1 MDDPP
6 MQVNELAHEGLKRAY
21 SVTLPASDIAQ
32 SREKRL
38 AEIAKTVSLPGFRPG
53 KVPLSVVRQRYG
65 TAVMGEVL
73 EESVNDAQRKLV
85 TDRGLKPALQP
96 KIEVTNFAEGTDLEF
111 RMELEVLPDVPMP
124 EFSGIELERLRAEPS
139 DEEVQKILETLATR
153 NGELTDVTEARPA
166 TKGEVMVCDF
176 AGSVVPDLLTNGPAL
191 GAVPGIPGQAP
202 RGWEIGLSGGLKSE
216 IAAIG
221 TDEALPY
228 SDLRVSGTA
237 TESGWVQV
245 FLEGAKGIAAAPGAT
260 QSLMVSTKLAGG
272 TLPEGTQ
279 GKLGFNFYSPRAD
292 GVDFLDMQREAF
304 DVTAGRSTL
313 AFTFPN
319 QAEIGACRPFI
330 YLHGMPAGAAVEFTL
345 RIGPARLI
353 AGTEEPALAPF
364 AGGSATDMPI
374 EVGGPGFIPGFTEQM
389 EGMSAGDSRDI
400 QVVFPLEYGS
410 AELAGKRAVF
420 SITGKKLQ
428 QRVPRAIDDELAKTV
443 GQENLAALQAQVKE
457 GLQREY
463 DAMARMRLKRALLD
477 KLADQASFPVPE
489 GMVEGE
495 FSQIWQRVEADLK
508 AGRLD
513 SDDAGKDEA
522 TLRDEYRGIAQRR
535 IRLGLLL
542 SEIGRSNNIQVTP
555 DELSRALRQEAAR
568 YRGQEQQVIEFFRKN
583 PEAMENLRAPI
594 FEEKVVDFILELA
607 KVAERQVKPEELPE
621 A

>member
-1 MDDPP
+1 
-6 MQVNELAHEGLKRAY
+6 
-21 SVTLPASDIAQ
+21 
-32 SREKRL
+32 
-38 AEIAKTVSLPGFRPG
+38 
-53 KVPLSVVRQRYG
+53 
-65 TAVMGEVL
+65 
-73 EESVNDAQRKLV
+73 
-85 TDRGLKPALQP
+85 
-96 KIEVTNFAEGTDLEF
+96 
-111 RMELEVLPDVPMP
+111 
-124 EFSGIELERLRAEPS
+124 
-139 DEEVQKILETLATR
+139 
-153 NGELTDVTEARPA
+153 
-166 TKGEVMVCDF
+166 
-176 AGSVVPDLLTNGPAL
+176 
-191 GAVPGIPGQAP
+191 
-202 RGWEIGLSGGLKSE
+202 
-216 IAAIG
+216 
-221 TDEALPY
+221 
-228 SDLRVSGTA
+228 
-237 TESGWVQV
+237 
-245 FLEGAKGIAAAPGAT
+245 
-260 QSLMVSTKLAGG
+260 MVSTKLAGG
-272 TLPEGTQ
+272 SLPEGTQ
-279 GKLGFNFYSPRAD
+279 GKLGFNFYSLVQD
-292 GVDFLDMQREAF
+292 SVDFLDMQREGF

-353 AGTEEPALAPF
+353 AGTEEPTLAPF
-364 AGGSATDMPI
+364 AGGSANDMPI

-389 EGMSAGDSRDI
+389 EGMSVGDSRDI
-400 QVVFPLEYGS
+400 QVVFPLDYGS
-410 AELAGKRAVF
+410 AELAGKRALF
-420 SITGKKLQ
+420 SITAKKLQ

-443 GQENLAALQAQVKE
+443 GQADLAGLQAQVKE

-463 DAMARMRLKRALLD
+463 DGMSRMRLKRALLD

-489 GMVEGE
+489 GMVDSE

-513 SDDAGKDEA
+513 SDDQGKDEA

-555 DELSRALRQEAAR
+555 DELSGALRQEAMR

-607 KVAERQVKPEELPE
+607 KVAERQVKPEELSE

>member
-1 MDDPP
+1 

-21 SVTLPASDIAQ
+21 SVTLPAGDIAS

-53 KVPLSVVRQRYG
+53 KVPLSIVRQRYG

-85 TDRGLKPALQP
+85 ADRGLKPALQP

-153 NGELTDVTEARPA
+153 NGELTDVAETRPA

-202 RGWEIGLSGGLKSE
+202 RGWEVALSGGLKSE

-221 TDEALPY
+221 TEEALPY
-228 SDLRVSGTA
+228 FDLRVSGTA
-237 TESGWVQV
+237 SEAGWVQV

-272 TLPEGTQ
+272 SLPEGAQ
-279 GKLGFNFYSPRAD
+279 AKLGFNFYSLRAD
-292 GVDFLDMQREAF
+292 GVDFLDMQRDAF

-313 AFTFPN
+313 AFTFPD

-330 YLHGMPAGAAVEFTL
+330 YLHGMAAGAAVEFTL

-389 EGMSAGDSRDI
+389 EGLSVGDSRDI
-400 QVVFPLEYGS
+400 QVVFPLDYGS

-420 SITGKKLQ
+420 SITAKKLQ

-443 GQENLAALQAQVKE
+443 GQNDLAGLQAQVKE

-463 DAMARMRLKRALLD
+463 DGMARMRLKRALLD

-607 KVAERQVKPEELPE
+607 KVAERQVKPEELSE

>member
-1 MDDPP
+1 

-21 SVTLPASDIAQ
+21 SVTLPAGDIAS

-38 AEIAKTVSLPGFRPG
+38 SEIAKTVSLPGFRPG
-53 KVPLSVVRQRYG
+53 KVPLSIVRQRYG

-73 EESVNDAQRKLV
+73 EQSVGDASRKV
-85 TDRGLKPALQP
+85 VSDRGLKPALQP
-96 KIEVTNFAEGTDLEF
+96 KIEVTNFPDGGDLEF

-124 EFSGIELERLRAEPS
+124 DFAGIELERLRAEPS
-139 DEEVQKILETLATR
+139 DDEVQKILETLATR
-153 NGELTDVTEARPA
+153 NGELTDVSEARPV
-166 TKGEVMVCDF
+166 TKGDVMVCDF

-202 RGWEIGLSGGLKSE
+202 RGWEVALSAGLQSE

-221 TDEALPY
+221 TEEALPY
-228 SDLRVSGTA
+228 FDLRISGTA
-237 TESGWVQV
+237 NEAGWVQL
-245 FLEGAKGIAAAPGAT
+245 FLEGAKGIAATPGAM
-260 QSLMVSTKLAGG
+260 QSLAVTTRVNAGS
-272 TLPEGTQ
+272 LPEGTQ
-279 GKLGFNFYSPRAD
+279 GKLGFNFYSLRAD
-292 GVDFLDMQREAF
+292 GVDFLDMQREGF
-304 DVTAGRSTL
+304 DVTGGRSTL

-353 AGTEEPALAPF
+353 AGTEEPAPVPF
-364 AGGSATDMPI
+364 AGGSASDMPI

-389 EGMSAGDSRDI
+389 EGLSAGESRDI
-400 QVVFPLEYGS
+400 QVVFPLDYGS

-443 GQENLAALQAQVKE
+443 GQTDLAALQAQVRE

-463 DAMARMRLKRALLD
+463 DGLSRMRLKRALLD
-477 KLADQASFPVPE
+477 KLADQASFPVPD
-489 GMVEGE
+489 GMVDGE

-513 SDDAGKDEA
+513 ADDQGKDEA

-555 DELSRALRQEAAR
+555 EELTGALRQEAMR

-607 KVAERQVKPEELPE
+607 KVAERQVKPEELSE

>member
-1 MDDPP
+1 
-6 MQVNELAHEGLKRAY
+6 MQVNELAQEGLKRAY
-21 SVTLPASDIAQ
+21 SVTLPAGDIAS

-53 KVPLSVVRQRYG
+53 KVPLSIVRQRYG

-73 EESVNDAQRKLV
+73 EQSVSDAQRKLV
-85 TDRGLKPALQP
+85 ADRGLKPALQP

-202 RGWEIGLSGGLKSE
+202 RGWEIALSGGLKSE

-221 TDEALPY
+221 TEEALPY
-228 SDLRVSGTA
+228 FDLRVSGTA
-237 TESGWVQV
+237 AEAGWVQV
-245 FLEGAKGIAAAPGAT
+245 FLESAKGIAAAPAAT

-272 TLPEGTQ
+272 NLPEGTQ
-279 GKLGFNFYSPRAD
+279 GKLGFNLYSLGQD
-292 GVDFLDMQREAF
+292 SVDFLDMQREAF

-389 EGMSAGDSRDI
+389 EGLSVGQSRDI
-400 QVVFPLEYGS
+400 QVVFPLDYGS
-410 AELAGKRAVF
+410 AELAGKRAAF
-420 SITGKKLQ
+420 SITAKKLQ
-428 QRVPRAIDDELAKTV
+428 KRVPRAIDDELAKTV
-443 GQENLAALQAQVKE
+443 GQNDLAALQAQVKE

-463 DAMARMRLKRALLD
+463 DGMSRMRLKRALLD

-513 SDDAGKDEA
+513 ADDAGKDET

-555 DELSRALRQEAAR
+555 EELSGALRQEAMR

-607 KVAERQVKPEELPE
+607 KVAERQVKPEELSE

>member
-1 MDDPP
+1 
-6 MQVNELAHEGLKRAY
+6 
-21 SVTLPASDIAQ
+21 
-32 SREKRL
+32 
-38 AEIAKTVSLPGFRPG
+38 
-53 KVPLSVVRQRYG
+53 
-65 TAVMGEVL
+65 
-73 EESVNDAQRKLV
+73 
-85 TDRGLKPALQP
+85 
-96 KIEVTNFAEGTDLEF
+96 
-111 RMELEVLPDVPMP
+111 
-124 EFSGIELERLRAEPS
+124 
-139 DEEVQKILETLATR
+139 
-153 NGELTDVTEARPA
+153 LTDVTEARAA
-166 TKGEVMVCDF
+166 TKGDVMVCDF

-221 TDEALPY
+221 TEEALPY
-228 SDLRVSGTA
+228 FDLRVSGTA
-237 TESGWVQV
+237 SEAGWVQV

-272 TLPEGTQ
+272 SLPEGSQ

-292 GVDFLDMQREAF
+292 GVDFLDMQRETF

-364 AGGSATDMPI
+364 AGGSANDMPI

-389 EGMSAGDSRDI
+389 EGMSVGDSRDI
-400 QVVFPLEYGS
+400 QVVFPLDYGS
-410 AELAGKRAVF
+410 AELAGKRALF
-420 SITGKKLQ
+420 SITAKKLQ

-443 GQENLAALQAQVKE
+443 GQADLAGLQAQVKE

-463 DAMARMRLKRALLD
+463 DGMSRMRLKRALLD

-489 GMVEGE
+489 GMVDSE

-513 SDDAGKDEA
+513 SDDQGKDEA

-555 DELSRALRQEAAR
+555 DELSGALRQEAMR

-607 KVAERQVKPEELPE
+607 KVAERQVKPEELSE

>member
-1 MDDPP
+1 
-6 MQVNELAHEGLKRAY
+6 MQVNELAHDGLKRAY
-21 SVTLPASDIAQ
+21 SVTLPAGDIAS

-38 AEIAKTVSLPGFRPG
+38 VEIAKTVSLPGFRPG
-53 KVPLSVVRQRYG
+53 KVPLSIVRQRYG

-73 EESVNDAQRKLV
+73 EASVNDAQRKLV

-124 EFSGIELERLRAEPS
+124 DFSGIELERLRAEPS
-139 DEEVQKILETLATR
+139 DEEVSKILETLATR
-153 NGELTDVTEARPA
+153 NGELTDVADARPA

-221 TDEALPY
+221 TEEALPY
-228 SDLRVSGTA
+228 FDLRVSGTA
-237 TESGWVQV
+237 SEAGWVQV

-260 QSLMVSTKLAGG
+260 QSLMVSTKVTGG
-272 TLPEGTQ
+272 SLPEGTQ
-279 GKLGFNFYSPRAD
+279 GKLGFNFYSLGQD
-292 GVDFLDMQREAF
+292 SVDFLDMQREGF

-330 YLHGMPAGAAVEFTL
+330 YLHGMPAGAVEFTL
-345 RIGPARLI
+345 RIGPARVI

-389 EGMSAGDSRDI
+389 EGLSVGDSRDI
-400 QVVFPLEYGS
+400 QVVFPLDYGS

-420 SITGKKLQ
+420 SITAKKLQ

-443 GQENLAALQAQVKE
+443 GQADLAGLQAQVKE

-463 DAMARMRLKRALLD
+463 DGMSRMRLKRALLD

-489 GMVEGE
+489 GMVDGE
-495 FSQIWQRVEADLK
+495 FGQIWQRVEADLK

-555 DELSRALRQEAAR
+555 EELSGALRQEAMR
-568 YRGQEQQVIEFFRKN
+568 YRGQEQQVIDFFRKN

-607 KVAERQVKPEELPE
+607 KVAERQVKPEELSE

>member
-1 MDDPP
+1 

-21 SVTLPASDIAQ
+21 SVTLPAGDIAS

-38 AEIAKTVSLPGFRPG
+38 SEIAKTVSLPGFRPG

-73 EESVNDAQRKLV
+73 EESVSDASRKV
-85 TDRGLKPALQP
+85 VSDRGLKPALQP
-96 KIEVTNFAEGTDLEF
+96 KIEVTNFAEGADLEF

-124 EFSGIELERLRAEPS
+124 DFGGIELERLRAEPS

-153 NGELTDVTEARPA
+153 NGELTDVSEARPA
-166 TKGEVMVCDF
+166 ATGDVMVCDF

-202 RGWEIGLSGGLKSE
+202 RGWEISLSGGLQSE

-228 SDLRVSGTA
+228 FDLRVSGTTSDA
-237 TESGWVQV
+237 GWVQV

-260 QSLMVSTKLAGG
+260 QSLMVSTKVNAGS
-272 TLPEGTQ
+272 LPEGTQ
-279 GKLGFNFYSPRAD
+279 GKLGFNFYSQRAD
-292 GVDFLDMQREAF
+292 GVDFLDMQREGF
-304 DVTAGRSTL
+304 DVTVGRSTL
-313 AFTFPN
+313 AFTFPS
-319 QAEIGACRPFI
+319 QAEIAASRPFI

-353 AGTEEPALAPF
+353 TGTEEPALAPF
-364 AGGSATDMPI
+364 AGGSASDMPV

-389 EGMSAGDSRDI
+389 EGLSVGDSRDI
-400 QVVFPLEYGS
+400 QVVFPLDYGS

-428 QRVPRAIDDELAKTV
+428 QRVPRAIDDELAKAV
-443 GQENLAALQAQVKE
+443 GQTDLAALQAQVKE

-463 DAMARMRLKRALLD
+463 DGMSRMRLKRALLD

-489 GMVEGE
+489 GMLEGE

-513 SDDAGKDEA
+513 SDDQGKDED
-522 TLRDEYRGIAQRR
+522 TLRTEYRGIAERR

-607 KVAERQVKPEELPE
+607 KVAERQVKPEELSE

>member
-1 MDDPP
+1 

-21 SVTLPASDIAQ
+21 SVTLPAGDIAS

-38 AEIAKTVSLPGFRPG
+38 SEIAKTVSLPGFRPG
-53 KVPLSVVRQRYG
+53 KVPLSIVRQRYG

-73 EESVNDAQRKLV
+73 EQSVGDASRKV
-85 TDRGLKPALQP
+85 VSDRGLKPALQP
-96 KIEVTNFAEGTDLEF
+96 KIEVTNFAEGADLEF

-124 EFSGIELERLRAEPS
+124 DFSGIELERLRAEPS
-139 DEEVQKILETLATR
+139 EEEVQKILETLATR
-153 NGELTDVTEARPA
+153 NGELTDVSEARPA
-166 TKGEVMVCDF
+166 AKGEVMVCDF

-202 RGWEIGLSGGLKSE
+202 RGWEIALSGGLKSE

-221 TDEALPY
+221 TEEALPY
-228 SDLRVSGTA
+228 FDLRVSGTA
-237 TESGWVQV
+237 SEAGWVQV
-245 FLEGAKGIAAAPGAT
+245 FLEGPKGIAAAPGAMR
-260 QSLMVSTKLAGG
+260 SLMISTKLAGG
-272 TLPEGTQ
+272 SLPEGTL
-279 GKLGFNFYSPRAD
+279 GKLGFNFYSLGQD
-292 GVDFLDMQREAF
+292 SVDFLDMQREAF

-345 RIGPARLI
+345 RIGPARVI

-389 EGMSAGDSRDI
+389 EGLSVGDSRDI
-400 QVVFPLEYGS
+400 QVVFPLDYGS

-420 SITGKKLQ
+420 SITAKKLQ

-443 GQENLAALQAQVKE
+443 GQADLAALQAQVKE

-463 DAMARMRLKRALLD
+463 DGMSRMRLKRALLD

-513 SDDAGKDEA
+513 SDDQGKDEA

-555 DELSRALRQEAAR
+555 EELSGALRQEAMR
-568 YRGQEQQVIEFFRKN
+568 YRGQEQQVIDFFRKN

-607 KVAERQVKPEELPE
+607 KVAERQVKPEELTE

>member
-1 MDDPP
+1 

-21 SVTLPASDIAQ
+21 SVTLPAGDIAS

-38 AEIAKTVSLPGFRPG
+38 SEIAKTVSLPGFRPG

-73 EESVNDAQRKLV
+73 EESVSDASRKV
-85 TDRGLKPALQP
+85 VSDRGLKPALQP
-96 KIEVTNFAEGTDLEF
+96 KIEVTNFAEGADLEF

-124 EFSGIELERLRAEPS
+124 DFGGIELERLRAEPS

-153 NGELTDVTEARPA
+153 NGELTDVSEARPA
-166 TKGEVMVCDF
+166 ATGDVMVCDF

-202 RGWEIGLSGGLKSE
+202 RGWEISLSGGLQSE

-228 SDLRVSGTA
+228 FDLRVSGTTSDA
-237 TESGWVQV
+237 GWVQV
-245 FLEGAKGIAAAPGAT
+245 FLEGAKGITAAPGVT
-260 QSLMVSTKLAGG
+260 QSLMVSTKVNAGS
-272 TLPEGTQ
+272 LPEGTQ
-279 GKLGFNFYSPRAD
+279 GKLGFNFYSQRAD
-292 GVDFLDMQREAF
+292 GVDFLDMQREGF
-304 DVTAGRSTL
+304 DVTVGRSTL
-313 AFTFPN
+313 AFTFPS
-319 QAEIGACRPFI
+319 QPEIAASRPFI

-353 AGTEEPALAPF
+353 TGTEEPALSPF
-364 AGGSATDMPI
+364 AGGSASDMPI

-389 EGMSAGDSRDI
+389 EGLSVGDSRDI
-400 QVVFPLEYGS
+400 QVVFPLDYGS

-428 QRVPRAIDDELAKTV
+428 QRVPRAIDDELAKAV
-443 GQENLAALQAQVKE
+443 GQTDLAALQAQVKE

-463 DAMARMRLKRALLD
+463 DGMSRMRLKRALLD

-489 GMVEGE
+489 GMLEGE

-513 SDDAGKDEA
+513 SDDQGKDED
-522 TLRDEYRGIAQRR
+522 TLRTEYRGIAERR

-607 KVAERQVKPEELPE
+607 KVAERQVKPEELSE

>member
-6 MQVNELAHEGLKRAY
+6 MQVNELAHDGLKRAY
-21 SVTLPASDIAQ
+21 SVTLPAGDIAS

-38 AEIAKTVSLPGFRPG
+38 VEIAKTVSLPGFRPG
-53 KVPLSVVRQRYG
+53 KVPLSIVRQRYG

-73 EESVNDAQRKLV
+73 EASVNDAQRKLV

-124 EFSGIELERLRAEPS
+124 DFSGIELERLRAEPS
-139 DEEVQKILETLATR
+139 DEEVSKILETLATR
-153 NGELTDVTEARPA
+153 NGELTDVADARPA

-221 TDEALPY
+221 TEEALPY
-228 SDLRVSGTA
+228 FDLRVSGTA
-237 TESGWVQV
+237 SEAGWVQV

-260 QSLMVSTKLAGG
+260 QSLMVSTKVTGG
-272 TLPEGTQ
+272 SLPEGTQ
-279 GKLGFNFYSPRAD
+279 GKLGFNFYSLGQD
-292 GVDFLDMQREAF
+292 SVDFLDMQREGF

-330 YLHGMPAGAAVEFTL
+330 YLHGMPAGAVEFTL
-345 RIGPARLI
+345 RIGPARVI

-389 EGMSAGDSRDI
+389 EGLSVGDSRDI
-400 QVVFPLEYGS
+400 QVVFPLDYGS

-420 SITGKKLQ
+420 SITAKKLQ

-443 GQENLAALQAQVKE
+443 GQADLAGLQAQVKE

-463 DAMARMRLKRALLD
+463 DGMSRMRLKRALLD

-489 GMVEGE
+489 GMVDGE
-495 FSQIWQRVEADLK
+495 FGQIWQRVEADLK

-555 DELSRALRQEAAR
+555 EELSGALRQEAMR

-583 PEAMENLRAPI
+583 PDAMENLRAPI

-607 KVAERQVKPEELPE
+607 KVAERQVKPEELSE

>member
-6 MQVNELAHEGLKRAY
+6 MQVNELAHDGLKRAY
-21 SVTLPASDIAQ
+21 SVTLPAGDIAS

-38 AEIAKTVSLPGFRPG
+38 VEIAKTVSLPGFRPG
-53 KVPLSVVRQRYG
+53 KVPLSIVRQRYG

-73 EESVNDAQRKLV
+73 EASVNDAQRKLV

-124 EFSGIELERLRAEPS
+124 DFSGIELERLRAEPS
-139 DEEVQKILETLATR
+139 DEEVSKILETLATR
-153 NGELTDVTEARPA
+153 NGELTDVADARPA

-221 TDEALPY
+221 TEEALPY
-228 SDLRVSGTA
+228 FDLWVSGTA
-237 TESGWVQV
+237 SEAGWVQV

-260 QSLMVSTKLAGG
+260 QSLMVSTKVTGG
-272 TLPEGTQ
+272 SLPEGTQ
-279 GKLGFNFYSPRAD
+279 GKLGFNFYSLGQD
-292 GVDFLDMQREAF
+292 SVDFLDMQREGF

-330 YLHGMPAGAAVEFTL
+330 YLHGMPAGAVEFTL
-345 RIGPARLI
+345 RIGPARVI

-389 EGMSAGDSRDI
+389 EGLSVGDSRDI
-400 QVVFPLEYGS
+400 QVVFPLDYGS

-420 SITGKKLQ
+420 SITAKKLQ

-443 GQENLAALQAQVKE
+443 GQADLAGLQAQVKE

-463 DAMARMRLKRALLD
+463 DGMSRMRLKRALLD

-489 GMVEGE
+489 GMVDGE
-495 FSQIWQRVEADLK
+495 FGQIWQRVEADLK

-555 DELSRALRQEAAR
+555 EELSGALRQEAMR
-568 YRGQEQQVIEFFRKN
+568 YRGQEQQVIDFFRKN

-607 KVAERQVKPEELPE
+607 KVAERQVKPEELSE

>member
-1 MDDPP
+1 
-6 MQVNELAHEGLKRAY
+6 MQVNELAQEGLKRAY
-21 SVTLPASDIAQ
+21 SVTLPAGDIAS

-53 KVPLSVVRQRYG
+53 KVPLSIVRQRYG

-73 EESVNDAQRKLV
+73 EASVNDAQRKLV

-96 KIEVTNFAEGTDLEF
+96 KIEVTNFAEGADLEF

-124 EFSGIELERLRAEPS
+124 DFAGIELERLRAEPS
-139 DEEVQKILETLATR
+139 DDEVQKILETLATR
-153 NGELTDVTEARPA
+153 NGELTDVSEARPA
-166 TKGEVMVCDF
+166 TKGDVMVCDF

-202 RGWEIGLSGGLKSE
+202 RGWEVALSAGLQSE

-221 TDEALPY
+221 TEEALPY
-228 SDLRVSGTA
+228 FDLRISGTA
-237 TESGWVQV
+237 NEAGWVQL
-245 FLEGAKGIAAAPGAT
+245 FLEGAKGIAATPGAM
-260 QSLMVSTKLAGG
+260 QSLAVTSRVNAGS
-272 TLPEGTQ
+272 LPEGTQ
-279 GKLGFNFYSPRAD
+279 GKLGFNFYSLRAD
-292 GVDFLDMQREAF
+292 GVDFLDMQREGF
-304 DVTAGRSTL
+304 DVTGGRSTL

-353 AGTEEPALAPF
+353 AGMEEPAPVPF
-364 AGGSATDMPI
+364 AGGSASDMPI

-389 EGMSAGDSRDI
+389 EGLSAGESRDI
-400 QVVFPLEYGS
+400 QVVFPLDYGS

-443 GQENLAALQAQVKE
+443 GQTDLAALQAQVRE

-463 DAMARMRLKRALLD
+463 DGLSRMRLKRALLD
-477 KLADQASFPVPE
+477 KLADQASFPVPD
-489 GMVEGE
+489 GMVDGE

-513 SDDAGKDEA
+513 ADDQGKDEA

-555 DELSRALRQEAAR
+555 EELTGALRQEAMR

-607 KVAERQVKPEELPE
+607 KVAERQVKPEELSE

>member
-1 MDDPP
+1 MARGRHGRG
-6 MQVNELAHEGLKRAY
+6 QRRA
-21 SVTLPASDIAQ
+21 Q
-32 SREKRL
+32 RL
-38 AEIAKTVSLPGFRPG
+38 APLLEQLPHEDAEVAPLGAAATGERAVGAPFEFEHGRDDLGPRP
-53 KVPLSVVRQRYG
+53 
-65 TAVMGEVL
+65 E
-73 EESVNDAQRKLV
+73 
-85 TDRGLKPALQP
+85 
-96 KIEVTNFAEGTDLEF
+96 DLG
-111 RMELEVLPDVPMP
+111 PDV
-124 EFSGIELERLRAEPS
+124 AH
-139 DEEVQKILETLATR
+139 
-153 NGELTDVTEARPA
+153 EARPVERLHLH
-166 TKGEVMVCDF
+166 GEAAVLGV
-176 AGSVVPDLLTNGPAL
+176 AGRRGDALRQFLLHQQHAARRQL
-191 GAVPGIPGQAP
+191 RQRAQQAP
-202 RGWEIGLSGGLKSE
+202 RGWEVALSGGLKSE

-221 TDEALPY
+221 TEEALPY
-228 SDLRVSGTA
+228 FDLRVSGTA
-237 TESGWVQV
+237 SEAGWVQV

-272 TLPEGTQ
+272 SLPEGAQ
-279 GKLGFNFYSPRAD
+279 AKLGFNFYSLRAD
-292 GVDFLDMQREAF
+292 GVDFLDMQRDAF

-313 AFTFPN
+313 AFTFPD

-330 YLHGMPAGAAVEFTL
+330 YLHGMAAGAAVEFTL

-389 EGMSAGDSRDI
+389 EGLSVGDSRDI
-400 QVVFPLEYGS
+400 QVVFPLDYGS

-420 SITGKKLQ
+420 SITAKKLQ

-443 GQENLAALQAQVKE
+443 GQNDLAGLQAQVKE

-463 DAMARMRLKRALLD
+463 DGMARMRLKRALLD

-568 YRGQEQQVIEFFRKN
+568 YRGQEQQVIDFFRKN

-607 KVAERQVKPEELPE
+607 KVAERQVKPEELSE

>member
-6 MQVNELAHEGLKRAY
+6 MQVNELAHDGLKRAY
-21 SVTLPASDIAQ
+21 SVTLPAGDIAS

-38 AEIAKTVSLPGFRPG
+38 VEIAKTVSLPGFRPG
-53 KVPLSVVRQRYG
+53 KVPLSIVRQRYG

-73 EESVNDAQRKLV
+73 EASVNDAQRKLV

-124 EFSGIELERLRAEPS
+124 DFSGIELERLRAEPS
-139 DEEVQKILETLATR
+139 DEEVSKILETLATR
-153 NGELTDVTEARPA
+153 NGELTDVADARPA

-221 TDEALPY
+221 TEEALPY
-228 SDLRVSGTA
+228 FDLRVSGTA
-237 TESGWVQV
+237 SEAGWVQV

-260 QSLMVSTKLAGG
+260 QSLMVSTKVTGG
-272 TLPEGTQ
+272 SLPEGTQ
-279 GKLGFNFYSPRAD
+279 GKLGFNFYSLGQD
-292 GVDFLDMQREAF
+292 SVDFLDMQREGF

-330 YLHGMPAGAAVEFTL
+330 YLHGMPAGAVEFTL
-345 RIGPARLI
+345 RIGPARVI

-389 EGMSAGDSRDI
+389 EGLSVGDSRDI
-400 QVVFPLEYGS
+400 QVVFPLDYGS

-420 SITGKKLQ
+420 SITAKKLQ

-443 GQENLAALQAQVKE
+443 GQADLAGLQAQVKE

-463 DAMARMRLKRALLD
+463 DGMSRMRLKRALLD

-489 GMVEGE
+489 GMVDGE
-495 FSQIWQRVEADLK
+495 FGQIWQRVEADLK

-555 DELSRALRQEAAR
+555 EELSGALRQEAMR
-568 YRGQEQQVIEFFRKN
+568 YRGQEQQVIDFFRKN

-607 KVAERQVKPEELPE
+607 KVAERQVKPEELSE

>member
-1 MDDPP
+1 

-21 SVTLPASDIAQ
+21 SVTLPAGDIAS

-38 AEIAKTVSLPGFRPG
+38 SEIAKTVSLPGFRPG

-73 EESVNDAQRKLV
+73 EESVSDASRKV
-85 TDRGLKPALQP
+85 VSDRGLKPALQP
-96 KIEVTNFAEGTDLEF
+96 KIEVTNFAEGADLEF

-124 EFSGIELERLRAEPS
+124 DFGGIELERLRAEPS

-153 NGELTDVTEARPA
+153 NGELTDVSEARPA
-166 TKGEVMVCDF
+166 ATGDVMVCDF

-202 RGWEIGLSGGLKSE
+202 RGWEISLSGGLQSE

-228 SDLRVSGTA
+228 FDLRVSGTTSDA
-237 TESGWVQV
+237 GWVQV
-245 FLEGAKGIAAAPGAT
+245 FLEGAKGITAAPGVT
-260 QSLMVSTKLAGG
+260 QSLMVSTKVNAGS
-272 TLPEGTQ
+272 LPEGTQ
-279 GKLGFNFYSPRAD
+279 GKLGFNFYSQRAD
-292 GVDFLDMQREAF
+292 GVDFLDMQREGF
-304 DVTAGRSTL
+304 DVTVGRSTL
-313 AFTFPN
+313 AFTFPS
-319 QAEIGACRPFI
+319 QPEIAASRPFI

-353 AGTEEPALAPF
+353 TGTEEPALSPF
-364 AGGSATDMPI
+364 AGGSASDMPI

-389 EGMSAGDSRDI
+389 EGLSVGDSRDI
-400 QVVFPLEYGS
+400 QVVFPLDYGS

-428 QRVPRAIDDELAKTV
+428 QRVPRAIDDELAKAV
-443 GQENLAALQAQVKE
+443 GQTDLAALQAQVKE

-463 DAMARMRLKRALLD
+463 DGMSRMRLKRALLD

-489 GMVEGE
+489 GMLEGE

-513 SDDAGKDEA
+513 SDDQGKDED
-522 TLRDEYRGIAQRR
+522 TLRTEYRGIAERR

-607 KVAERQVKPEELPE
+607 KVAERQVNPEELSE

>member
-6 MQVNELAHEGLKRAY
+6 MQVNELAHDGLKRAY
-21 SVTLPASDIAQ
+21 SVTLPAGDIAS

-38 AEIAKTVSLPGFRPG
+38 VEIAKTVSLPGFRPG
-53 KVPLSVVRQRYG
+53 KVPLSIVRQRYG

-73 EESVNDAQRKLV
+73 EASVNDAQRKLV

-124 EFSGIELERLRAEPS
+124 DFSGIELERLRAEPS
-139 DEEVQKILETLATR
+139 DEEVSKILETLATR
-153 NGELTDVTEARPA
+153 NGELTDVADARPA

-221 TDEALPY
+221 TEEALPY
-228 SDLRVSGTA
+228 FDLRVSGTA
-237 TESGWVQV
+237 SEAGWVQV

-260 QSLMVSTKLAGG
+260 QSLMVSTKVTGG
-272 TLPEGTQ
+272 SLPEGTQ
-279 GKLGFNFYSPRAD
+279 GKLGFNFYSLGQD
-292 GVDFLDMQREAF
+292 SVDFLDMQREGF

-330 YLHGMPAGAAVEFTL
+330 YLHGMPAGAVDFML
-345 RIGPARLI
+345 RIGPARVI

-389 EGMSAGDSRDI
+389 EGLSVGDSRDI
-400 QVVFPLEYGS
+400 QVVFPLDYGS

-420 SITGKKLQ
+420 SITAKKLQ

-443 GQENLAALQAQVKE
+443 GQADLAGLQAQVKE

-463 DAMARMRLKRALLD
+463 DGMSRMRLKRALLD

-489 GMVEGE
+489 GMVDGE
-495 FSQIWQRVEADLK
+495 FGQIWQRVEADLK

-555 DELSRALRQEAAR
+555 EELSGALRQEAMR
-568 YRGQEQQVIEFFRKN
+568 YRGQEQQVIDFFRKN

-607 KVAERQVKPEELPE
+607 KVAERQVKPEELSE

>member
-1 MDDPP
+1 M
-6 MQVNELAHEGLKRAY
+6 
-21 SVTLPASDIAQ
+21 TLPAGDIAS

-38 AEIAKTVSLPGFRPG
+38 SEIAKTVSLPGFRPG

-73 EESVNDAQRKLV
+73 EESVSDASRKV
-85 TDRGLKPALQP
+85 VSDRGLKPALQP
-96 KIEVTNFAEGTDLEF
+96 KIEVTNFAEGADLEF

-124 EFSGIELERLRAEPS
+124 DFGGIELERLRAEPS

-153 NGELTDVTEARPA
+153 NGELTDVSEARPA
-166 TKGEVMVCDF
+166 ATGDVMVCDF

-202 RGWEIGLSGGLKSE
+202 RGWEISLSGGLQSE

-228 SDLRVSGTA
+228 FDLRVSGTTSDA
-237 TESGWVQV
+237 GWVQV

-260 QSLMVSTKLAGG
+260 QSLMVSTKVNAGS
-272 TLPEGTQ
+272 LPEGTQ
-279 GKLGFNFYSPRAD
+279 GKLGFNFYSQRAD
-292 GVDFLDMQREAF
+292 GVDFLDMQREGF
-304 DVTAGRSTL
+304 DVTVGRSTL
-313 AFTFPN
+313 AFTFPS
-319 QAEIGACRPFI
+319 QAEIAASRPFI

-353 AGTEEPALAPF
+353 TGTEEPALAPF
-364 AGGSATDMPI
+364 AGGSASDMPV

-389 EGMSAGDSRDI
+389 EGLSVGDSRDI
-400 QVVFPLEYGS
+400 QVVFPLDYGS

-428 QRVPRAIDDELAKTV
+428 QRVPRAIDDELAKAV
-443 GQENLAALQAQVKE
+443 GQTDLAALQAQVKE

-463 DAMARMRLKRALLD
+463 DGMSRMRLKRALLD

-489 GMVEGE
+489 GMLEGE

-513 SDDAGKDEA
+513 SDDQGKDED
-522 TLRDEYRGIAQRR
+522 TLRTEYRGIAERR

-607 KVAERQVKPEELPE
+607 KVAERQVKPEELSE

>member
-21 SVTLPASDIAQ
+21 SVTLPAGDIAS

-38 AEIAKTVSLPGFRPG
+38 SEIAKTVSLPGFRPG
-53 KVPLSVVRQRYG
+53 KVPLSIVRQRYG

-73 EESVNDAQRKLV
+73 EESVGNASRKV
-85 TDRGLKPALQP
+85 VSDRGLKPALQP
-96 KIEVTNFAEGTDLEF
+96 KIEVTSFPDGGDLEF

-124 EFSGIELERLRAEPS
+124 EFSGMELERLRAEPS
-139 DEEVQKILETLATR
+139 DEEVSKILETLATR
-153 NGELTDVTEARPA
+153 NGELTDVSDARPA

-202 RGWEIGLSGGLKSE
+202 RGWEIGLSGGLMSE

-228 SDLRVSGTA
+228 FDLRVSGTA
-237 TESGWVQV
+237 SEAGWVQV

-272 TLPEGTQ
+272 SLPEGTQ
-279 GKLGFNFYSPRAD
+279 GKLGFNFYSLRAD

-345 RIGPARLI
+345 RVGPARLI

-389 EGMSAGDSRDI
+389 EGMSVGDSRDI
-400 QVVFPLEYGS
+400 QVVFPLDYGS

-420 SITGKKLQ
+420 SIAAKKLQ
-428 QRVPRAIDDELAKTV
+428 QRVPRAIDDELAILPGFKPRSRKACSA
-443 GQENLAALQAQVKE
+443 NM
-457 GLQREY
+457 
-463 DAMARMRLKRALLD
+463 MACRACGSS
-477 KLADQASFPVPE
+477 APCWTSWPIRQASPC
-489 GMVEGE
+489 
-495 FSQIWQRVEADLK
+495 RK
-508 AGRLD
+508 AWWMANSARSG
-513 SDDAGKDEA
+513 SAWK
-522 TLRDEYRGIAQRR
+522 R
-535 IRLGLLL
+535 I
-542 SEIGRSNNIQVTP
+542 
-555 DELSRALRQEAAR
+555 
-568 YRGQEQQVIEFFRKN
+568 
-583 PEAMENLRAPI
+583 
-594 FEEKVVDFILELA
+594 
-607 KVAERQVKPEELPE
+607 
-621 A
+621 

>member
-1 MDDPP
+1 
-6 MQVNELAHEGLKRAY
+6 
-21 SVTLPASDIAQ
+21 
-32 SREKRL
+32 
-38 AEIAKTVSLPGFRPG
+38 
-53 KVPLSVVRQRYG
+53 
-65 TAVMGEVL
+65 
-73 EESVNDAQRKLV
+73 
-85 TDRGLKPALQP
+85 
-96 KIEVTNFAEGTDLEF
+96 
-111 RMELEVLPDVPMP
+111 LEVLPDVPMP

-153 NGELTDVTEARPA
+153 NGELTDVSDARPA

-202 RGWEIGLSGGLKSE
+202 RGWEIGLSGGLMSE

-228 SDLRVSGTA
+228 FDLRVSGTA
-237 TESGWVQV
+237 SEAGWVQV

-272 TLPEGTQ
+272 SLPVGTQ
-279 GKLGFNFYSPRAD
+279 GKLGFNFYSLGQD
-292 GVDFLDMQREAF
+292 SVDFLDMQREGF

-330 YLHGMPAGAAVEFTL
+330 YLHGMPVGAAVEFTL

-364 AGGSATDMPI
+364 AGGSANDMPI

-389 EGMSAGDSRDI
+389 EGMSVGDSRDI
-400 QVVFPLEYGS
+400 QVVFPLDYGS

-420 SITGKKLQ
+420 SITAKKLQ

-443 GQENLAALQAQVKE
+443 GQADLAGLQAQVKE

-463 DAMARMRLKRALLD
+463 DGMSRMRLKRALLD

-489 GMVEGE
+489 GMVDGE
-495 FSQIWQRVEADLK
+495 FGQIWQRVEADLK

-513 SDDAGKDEA
+513 SDDQGKDEA
-522 TLRDEYRGIAQRR
+522 TLRDEYRSIAQRR

-555 DELSRALRQEAAR
+555 DELSGALRQEAMR
-568 YRGQEQQVIEFFRKN
+568 YRGQEQQVIDFFRKN

-607 KVAERQVKPEELPE
+607 KVAERQVKPEELSE

>member
-1 MDDPP
+1 

-21 SVTLPASDIAQ
+21 SVTLPAGDIAS

-38 AEIAKTVSLPGFRPG
+38 SEIAKTVSLPGFRPG
-53 KVPLSVVRQRYG
+53 KVPLSIVRQRYG

-73 EESVNDAQRKLV
+73 EQSVGDASRKV
-85 TDRGLKPALQP
+85 VSDRGLKPALQP
-96 KIEVTNFAEGTDLEF
+96 KIEVTNFPDGGDLEF
-111 RMELEVLPDVPMP
+111 RMELEVLPEIPMP
-124 EFSGIELERLRAEPS
+124 DFSGIELERLRAEPA
-139 DEEVQKILETLATR
+139 DEEVSKILETLASR
-153 NGELTDVTEARPA
+153 NGELADVTEDRPA
-166 TKGEVMVCDF
+166 AKGEVMVCDF

-191 GAVPGIPGQAP
+191 GAVPGLPGQAP
-202 RGWEIGLSGGLKSE
+202 RGWEIGLSAGLTSE

-221 TDEALPY
+221 TEDSLPY
-228 SDLRVSGTA
+228 VDLRISGTA
-237 TESGWVQV
+237 SEAGWVQV

-260 QSLMVSTKLAGG
+260 QSLTVSTKVNAGS
-272 TLPEGTQ
+272 LPEGTQ
-279 GKLGFNFYSPRAD
+279 GKLGFNFYSLGQD
-292 GVDFLDMQREAF
+292 SVDFLDMQREAF

-313 AFTFPN
+313 VFTFPG

-330 YLHGMPAGAAVEFTL
+330 YLHGITSGAAVEFTL
-345 RIGPARLI
+345 RLGPARLF
-353 AGTEEPALAPF
+353 AGTEEPALSPF
-364 AGGSATDMPI
+364 AGGSATDMPV
-374 EVGGPGFIPGFTEQM
+374 EVGGAGFIPGFTEQM
-389 EGMSAGDSRDI
+389 EGMTVGESRDI
-400 QVVFPLEYGS
+400 QVVFPIDYGS

-428 QRVPRAIDDELAKTV
+428 QRVPRAIDDELAKAV
-443 GQENLAALQAQVKE
+443 GQADLAGLQAQVKE

-463 DAMARMRLKRALLD
+463 DGLARMRLKRALLD

-495 FSQIWQRVEADLK
+495 FGQIWQRVEADLK

-522 TLRDEYRGIAQRR
+522 TLREEYRGIAQRR

-542 SEIGRSNNIQVTP
+542 SEIGRTNNIQVTP
-555 DELSRALRQEAAR
+555 DELSGALRQEAMR
-568 YRGQEQQVIEFFRKN
+568 YRGQEQQVIDFFRKN

-607 KVAERQVKPEELPE
+607 KVSERQVAPTELSE

>member
-21 SVTLPASDIAQ
+21 SVTLPAGDIAS

-53 KVPLSVVRQRYG
+53 KVPLSIVRQRYG

-73 EESVNDAQRKLV
+73 EESVNDAQRKVV

-96 KIEVTNFAEGTDLEF
+96 KIEVTNFAEGNLEF

-202 RGWEIGLSGGLKSE
+202 RGWEIALSGGLKSE
-216 IAAIG
+216 ITAIG
-221 TDEALPY
+221 TEEALPY
-228 SDLRVSGTA
+228 FDLRVSGTA
-237 TESGWVQV
+237 SEAGWVQV

-260 QSLMVSTKLAGG
+260 QSLMVSTKLTGG
-272 TLPEGTQ
+272 SLPEGTQ
-279 GKLGFNFYSPRAD
+279 GKLGFNLYSLGQD
-292 GVDFLDMQREAF
+292 SVDFLDMQREGF

-313 AFTFPN
+313 AVTFPN
-319 QAEIGACRPFI
+319 QAEIGACRPFF
-330 YLHGMPAGAAVEFTL
+330 YLHGMPAGAAVEFTV

-389 EGMSAGDSRDI
+389 EGMSVGDSRDI
-400 QVVFPLEYGS
+400 QVVFPLDYGS

-443 GQENLAALQAQVKE
+443 GQNDLAGLQAQVKE

-463 DAMARMRLKRALLD
+463 DGMARMRLKRALLD

-508 AGRLD
+508 SGRLD
-513 SDDAGKDEA
+513 ADDAGKDEA

-568 YRGQEQQVIEFFRKN
+568 YRGQEQQVIDFFRKN

-607 KVAERQVKPEELPE
+607 KVAERQVKPEELSE

>member
-1 MDDPP
+1 
-6 MQVNELAHEGLKRAY
+6 
-21 SVTLPASDIAQ
+21 
-32 SREKRL
+32 
-38 AEIAKTVSLPGFRPG
+38 
-53 KVPLSVVRQRYG
+53 
-65 TAVMGEVL
+65 
-73 EESVNDAQRKLV
+73 
-85 TDRGLKPALQP
+85 
-96 KIEVTNFAEGTDLEF
+96 
-111 RMELEVLPDVPMP
+111 
-124 EFSGIELERLRAEPS
+124 
-139 DEEVQKILETLATR
+139 
-153 NGELTDVTEARPA
+153 LTDVTEARPA

-202 RGWEIGLSGGLKSE
+202 RGWEIGLSGGLMSE

-228 SDLRVSGTA
+228 FDLRVSGTA
-237 TESGWVQV
+237 SEAGWVQV

-272 TLPEGTQ
+272 SLPEGTQ
-279 GKLGFNFYSPRAD
+279 GKLGFNFYSLGQD
-292 GVDFLDMQREAF
+292 SVDFLDMQREGF

-364 AGGSATDMPI
+364 AGGSASDMPI

-389 EGMSAGDSRDI
+389 EGMSVGDSRDI
-400 QVVFPLEYGS
+400 QVVFPLDYGS
-410 AELAGKRAVF
+410 AELAGKRALF
-420 SITGKKLQ
+420 SITAKKLQ

-443 GQENLAALQAQVKE
+443 GQADLAALQAQVKE

-463 DAMARMRLKRALLD
+463 DGMARMRLKRALLD

-489 GMVEGE
+489 GMVDGE

-513 SDDAGKDEA
+513 SDDQGKDEA

-542 SEIGRSNNIQVTP
+542 SEIGRTNNIQVTP
-555 DELSRALRQEAAR
+555 DELSGALLQEAMR
-568 YRGQEQQVIEFFRKN
+568 YRGQEQQVIDFFRKN

-607 KVAERQVKPEELPE
+607 KVAERQVKPEELSE